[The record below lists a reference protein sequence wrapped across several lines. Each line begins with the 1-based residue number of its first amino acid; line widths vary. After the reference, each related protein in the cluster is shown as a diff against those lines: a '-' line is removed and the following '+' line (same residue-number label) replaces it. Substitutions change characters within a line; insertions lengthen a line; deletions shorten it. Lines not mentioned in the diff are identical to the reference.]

1 MNSNHKLICIRG
13 EHWEVIDKDTGETI
27 CSGDTRTE
35 CLNTYEEIET
45 TRGPSMKDLSRC
57 EIPYEGYFGS

>member
-13 EHWEVIDKDTGETI
+13 EHWEVIDKGTGETI

-35 CLNTYEEIET
+35 CLNTYDEIEMT
-45 TRGPSMKDLSRC
+45 PRPSMKDLSSC